1 MAQPQTVTPAEL
13 DAREENYR
21 RKFLFDLNDLIISP
35 SGIMYVVI
43 GMHERNTSEGKQNM
57 YIMSG
62 YRRRLVL
69 PIRFLTEELLSK
81 WVKEQYI
88 AVAEVGPDRG
98 GDMPL
103 AVPALRL

>member
-1 MAQPQTVTPAEL
+1 
-13 DAREENYR
+13 
-21 RKFLFDLNDLIISP
+21 
-35 SGIMYVVI
+35 
-43 GMHERNTSEGKQNM
+43 M

-69 PIRFLTEELLSK
+69 PIRFLTEELLAK
-81 WVKEQYI
+81 WVKEHYI